1 VYGGLTQASAGN
13 TGFRSASLTS
23 GQGGPETVGSI
34 GNTSSVKS
42 GSESVN
48 ASAGNA
54 GNDLAT
60 TSTTTVAQ
68 SDDAAASSNDS
79 ADLRTTAQ
87 IKCDA
92 LFLDVSQR
100 MQLSD
105 SFARDITPLLGVDD
119 DLDGVMDIC
128 QRNQGDINL
137 DGAVNDSDL
146 VDLMRAFQSHDA
158 IADLN
163 LDGEFDGSDIA
174 LFLMALEDHAEQAAF
189 NGESAI
195 KVLPGE
201 MDQLNASQV
210 NGAIVGGSNISDH

>member
-1 VYGGLTQASAGN
+1 M
-13 TGFRSASLTS
+13 
-23 GQGGPETVGSI
+23 
-34 GNTSSVKS
+34 
-42 GSESVN
+42 
-48 ASAGNA
+48 
-54 GNDLAT
+54 
-60 TSTTTVAQ
+60 
-68 SDDAAASSNDS
+68 
-79 ADLRTTAQ
+79 
-87 IKCDA
+87 KCDA

-105 SFARDITPLLGVDD
+105 SFAREITPLLGVDD
-119 DLDGVMDIC
+119 DLDGVMDMC
-128 QRNQGDINL
+128 QRNQGDFNL

-174 LFLMALEDHAEQAAF
+174 LFLMALDDHAEQAAF